1 MKIEFG
7 VDTDAGPM
15 VSAPPA
21 IDTAAPPLRFD
32 LPHALLTQLFA
43 VSFGYLAVMGLAF
56 RAGTGI
62 GLIFAVF
69 GLVLLAYYGLPLVM
83 ARASGARNDPV
94 EQRRGAWGID
104 TASGY
109 LPGRAAFAQVMTV
122 PLLMLA
128 WAVFIAFL
136 RLATPTAG
144 GDPPPPGSP
153 PVVPRPAGK
162 GKNLSA
168 HSALAL
174 WQAARCR
181 R

>member
-1 MKIEFG
+1 MKIEFS
-7 VDTDAGPM
+7 VETDAGPV

-21 IDTAAPPLRFD
+21 VETPAPPLNFD

-56 RAGTGI
+56 RAGVGI

-83 ARASGARNDPV
+83 ARASGSRHDPLA
-94 EQRRGAWGID
+94 ERRGAWGID

-109 LPGRAAFAQVMTV
+109 LTGRAAFAQVMTV

-136 RLATPTAG
+136 A
-144 GDPPPPGSP
+144 
-153 PVVPRPAGK
+153 
-162 GKNLSA
+162 
-168 HSALAL
+168 
-174 WQAARCR
+174 
-181 R
+181 